1 MLVLVVLVGWLR
13 KQNNCLES
21 YLLKKENDFMRNIA
35 KMIMKKHRNEK
46 FSKKIIIH
54 IEKNKKCDIMKV

>member
-21 YLLKKENDFMRNIA
+21 YLSKKQNDFVRNIA
-35 KMIMKKHRNEK
+35 KMTMKKHKSEK